1 VDGCDRFSN
10 LAGTFIETCSV
21 DPTGGWQSWTDVECP
36 IEPTD
41 GMHDVYLRFGGTD
54 SEPLFNLDYFQF
66 E

>member
-10 LAGTFIETCSV
+10 RPGVLIGTCAV
-21 DPTGGWQSWTDVECP
+21 DDTGGWQSWTDVECS

-41 GMHDVYLRFGGTD
+41 GVHDVYLRFVGTG
-54 SEPLFNLDYFQF
+54 SAQLLNLDYFQF